1 MLWIKFPLVI
11 VKLQEK
17 KTMSTIYITRVSF
30 KGTVSSNPIYQE
42 MEWFTRARLG
52 RVALDSD
59 PHEALANL
67 HFL

>member
-1 MLWIKFPLVI
+1 
-11 VKLQEK
+11 
-17 KTMSTIYITRVSF
+17 MSTIYITRVSF

-59 PHEALANL
+59 PHEAPANL